1 MYQYRNPGQ
10 TRADLW
16 ARVVGGASIAL
27 ALLGVWQ
34 VVGSLHNLF
43 VSGAGA
49 LLQSLFGASFI
60 LCGVLGVRASRS
72 RSVLFA
78 SHHVRALAVVAAL
91 QIAFVGI
98 GCALAV
104 AFLDCDAEFIEIGEQ
119 KVCQSRFVAFVVGVL
134 FLLIWSACCGLCL
147 FCAKSFQTALQLE
160 AWGAPVPTLPPLD
173 VERFESEE
181 GQTYAHQPLAT
192 TPEQGEA
199 ERAAAAAAAAS
210 AFPRFQP
217 AAAAE

>member
-27 ALLGVWQ
+27 ALLGVWEA
-34 VVGSLHNLF
+34 VASIHNFFVLGS
-43 VSGAGA
+43 GA
-49 LLQSLFGASFI
+49 LLQLLFGGSFI

-72 RSVLFA
+72 RSVLLA
-78 SHHVRALAVVAAL
+78 SHHVKVLALVAVL
-91 QIAFVGI
+91 QVAFVGI

-104 AFLDCDAEFIEIGEQ
+104 AYLDCNAEFIEIGEQ
-119 KVCQSRFVAFVVGVL
+119 KICQSRFFAFVGGVL
-134 FLLIWSACCGLCL
+134 FLLVWSACCGLCL
-147 FCAKSFQTALQLE
+147 FCAKSFQTALQME

-173 VERFESEE
+173 VERFESDA
-181 GQTYAHQPLAT
+181 GSTYAHMPLAA
-192 TPEQGEA
+192 TPPDQGEA
-199 ERAAAAAAAAS
+199 ERAAAAS

-217 AAAAE
+217 VAAAE